1 VKRREFLKKSLL
13 PVVGT
18 PAFLGHVPL
27 WSQGQIDV
35 MSQREVLLDI
45 SQSSRE
51 IDSSAANPILI
62 NNSFPGPLLRWREGD
77 DLSIKVINNL
87 NEKTSIHW
95 HGILL
100 PFQMDGV
107 PGLSFDGIDAHSE
120 FEYRFKLRQSGTY
133 WYHSHSGFQEQ
144 IGHYGPIIIDPIE
157 DDGYDYDREFV
168 ILISDW
174 SFEDPQRIFNKLKS
188 MSDNYNYQQRILG
201 DLVNE
206 MQEEGISSALSRRMM
221 WSQMRMNETDIAD
234 VTGSTY
240 KYLLNGMST
249 NELWRGIYSP
259 GEKIRLRMINASAMS
274 IFNVR
279 IPGLPM
285 NLIEADGERIRPIE
299 TDEIQLGTGEVF
311 DAIIEPTQD
320 IYTIFCESNDR
331 SGFVAG
337 AISTSASL
345 VPNIPALRSR
355 PTLTMKD
362 MGMDHSAMGHDMSMM
377 NNMDHSTMDHSSM
390 GHNMSMMNNMD
401 HSTMDHSAM
410 GHDMSMM
417 GTDEQ
422 VIQTHNHPRDHG
434 VINLAENPV
443 SRLAERPLGLEQEP
457 HRVLTYSEISAFDHY
472 MTPNIDREIELHLTS
487 NMERYMWSFDGI
499 KFSEVREPITF
510 GYDEMIRANLVNDT
524 MMPHPIHL
532 HGMYFRLVNG
542 PMNHPK
548 KHTLLLK
555 PGEKVSIDIRANEPG
570 YWAFHC
576 HFLYHMMAG
585 MMRVIKVDNEV

>member
-1 VKRREFLKKSLL
+1 
-13 PVVGT
+13 
-18 PAFLGHVPL
+18 
-27 WSQGQIDV
+27 
-35 MSQREVLLDI
+35 
-45 SQSSRE
+45 
-51 IDSSAANPILI
+51 
-62 NNSFPGPLLRWREGD
+62 
-77 DLSIKVINNL
+77 
-87 NEKTSIHW
+87 
-95 HGILL
+95 
-100 PFQMDGV
+100 
-107 PGLSFDGIDAHSE
+107 
-120 FEYRFKLRQSGTY
+120 
-133 WYHSHSGFQEQ
+133 
-144 IGHYGPIIIDPIE
+144 
-157 DDGYDYDREFV
+157 
-168 ILISDW
+168 
-174 SFEDPQRIFNKLKS
+174 
-188 MSDNYNYQQRILG
+188 MSDNYNYQQRTLG

-206 MQEEGISSALSRRMM
+206 MQAEGISSALSRRMM
-221 WSQMRMNETDIAD
+221 WGQMRMNETDIAD

-249 NELWRGIYSP
+249 NELWRGIYNP

-285 NLIEADGERIRPIE
+285 NLIEADGEKIRPIE

-311 DAIIEPTQD
+311 DAIIEPTQN
-320 IYTIFCESNDR
+320 IYTVFCESNDR

-345 VPNIPALRSR
+345 TPNIPVLRSR

-362 MGMDHSAMGHDMSMM
+362 MGMDHSTMGHDMPAM
-377 NNMDHSTMDHSSM
+377 NNMDHSTMDHS
-390 GHNMSMMNNMD
+390 
-401 HSTMDHSAM
+401 TM
-410 GHDMSMM
+410 GHDMSAMDN
-417 GTDEQ
+417 DEQ
-422 VIQTHNHPRDHG
+422 VTQTHNHPRDHG
-434 VINLAENPV
+434 VINLAESPV
-443 SRLAERPLGLEQEP
+443 SRLAERPLGLELEP

-472 MTPNIDREIELHLTS
+472 MTPSIDREIELHLTS

-499 KFSEVREPITF
+499 KFSEVKEPITF

>member
-1 VKRREFLKKSLL
+1 MKRREFLKTSLL
-13 PVVGT
+13 PVVGS

-27 WSQGQIDV
+27 WSQGQIDT
-35 MSQREVLLDI
+35 MGQREVLLDI

-77 DLSIKVINNL
+77 DLSIKVMNNL

-107 PGLSFDGIDAHSE
+107 PGLSFNGIDAHSE
-120 FEYRFKLRQSGTY
+120 FEYRFQLRQSGTY

-188 MSDNYNYQQRILG
+188 MSDNYNYQQRTLG

-206 MQEEGISSALSRRMM
+206 MQAEGISSALSRRMM
-221 WSQMRMNETDIAD
+221 WGQMRMNETDIAD

-249 NELWRGIYSP
+249 NELWRGIYNP

-285 NLIEADGERIRPIE
+285 NLIEADGEKIRPIE

-320 IYTIFCESNDR
+320 IYTVFCESNDR

-345 VPNIPALRSR
+345 TPNIPVLRSR

-362 MGMDHSAMGHDMSMM
+362 MGMDHSTMGHDMPA
-377 NNMDHSTMDHSSM
+377 MD
-390 GHNMSMMNNMD
+390 N
-401 HSTMDHSAM
+401 
-410 GHDMSMM
+410 
-417 GTDEQ
+417 DEQ
-422 VIQTHNHPRDHG
+422 VTQTHNHPRDHG
-434 VINLAENPV
+434 VINLAESPV
-443 SRLAERPLGLEQEP
+443 SRLAERPLGLELEP

-472 MTPNIDREIELHLTS
+472 MTPSIDREIELHLTS

-510 GYDEMIRANLVNDT
+510 GYNEMIRANLVNDT

>member
-1 VKRREFLKKSLL
+1 MKRREFLKTSLL
-13 PVVGT
+13 PVVGS

-27 WSQGQIDV
+27 WSQGQIDT
-35 MSQREVLLDI
+35 MGQREVLLDI

-77 DLSIKVINNL
+77 DLSIKVMNNL

-107 PGLSFDGIDAHSE
+107 PGLSFNGIDAHSE
-120 FEYRFKLRQSGTY
+120 FEYRFQLRQSGTY

-188 MSDNYNYQQRILG
+188 MSDNYNYQQRTLG

-206 MQEEGISSALSRRMM
+206 MQAEGISSALSRRMM
-221 WSQMRMNETDIAD
+221 WGQMRMNETDIAD

-249 NELWRGIYSP
+249 NELWRGIYNP

-285 NLIEADGERIRPIE
+285 NLIEADGEKIRPIE

-311 DAIIEPTQD
+311 DAIIVPTQD
-320 IYTIFCESNDR
+320 IYTVFCESNDR

-345 VPNIPALRSR
+345 TPNIPVLRSR

-362 MGMDHSAMGHDMSMM
+362 MGMDHSTMGHDMPAM
-377 NNMDHSTMDHSSM
+377 NNMDHSTMDHS
-390 GHNMSMMNNMD
+390 
-401 HSTMDHSAM
+401 TM
-410 GHDMSMM
+410 GHDMPAMDN
-417 GTDEQ
+417 DEQ
-422 VIQTHNHPRDHG
+422 VTQTHNHPRDHG
-434 VINLAENPV
+434 VINLAESPV
-443 SRLAERPLGLEQEP
+443 SRLAERPLGLELEP

-472 MTPNIDREIELHLTS
+472 MTPSIDREIELHLTS

-510 GYDEMIRANLVNDT
+510 GYNEMIRANLVNDT

>member
-1 VKRREFLKKSLL
+1 MKRREFLKKSLL

-27 WSQGQIDV
+27 WSQGQMDV

-107 PGLSFDGIDAHSE
+107 PGLSFNGIDAHSE

-168 ILISDW
+168 LLISDW

-188 MSDNYNYQQRILG
+188 MSDNYNYQQRTLG

-206 MQEEGISSALSRRMM
+206 MQAEGISSALSRRMM
-221 WSQMRMNETDIAD
+221 WGQMRMNETDIAD

-249 NELWRGIYSP
+249 NELWRGIYNP

-285 NLIEADGERIRPIE
+285 NLIEADGEKIRPIE

-320 IYTIFCESNDR
+320 IYTVFCESNDR

-345 VPNIPALRSR
+345 TPNIPALRSR

-362 MGMDHSAMGHDMSMM
+362 MGMDHSTMGHDMSA
-377 NNMDHSTMDHSSM
+377 MD
-390 GHNMSMMNNMD
+390 N
-401 HSTMDHSAM
+401 
-410 GHDMSMM
+410 
-417 GTDEQ
+417 DEQ
-422 VIQTHNHPRDHG
+422 VTQTHNHPRDHG
-434 VINLAENPV
+434 VINLAESPV
-443 SRLAERPLGLEQEP
+443 SRLAERPLGLELEP

-472 MTPNIDREIELHLTS
+472 MTPSIDREIELHLTS

-510 GYDEMIRANLVNDT
+510 GYNEMIRANLVNDT